1 MEYRG
6 DAVRLRGRVSQG
18 YGYAL
23 FADGT
28 AGGSVVDVDVVKAAF
43 NGKTPKAE
51 LDPDRLKE
59 IWGSGAK

>member
-1 MEYRG
+1 
-6 DAVRLRGRVSQG
+6 
-18 YGYAL
+18 
-23 FADGT
+23 
-28 AGGSVVDVDVVKAAF
+28 VDVDVVKAAF